1 MFGKTESGS
10 GSATGAVR
18 KARKES
24 CSCLRW
30 KGMYIDAEPDVAVPN
45 TSDGLYWCVHTMTV
59 LGPDGKVAD
68 REACTVGR
76 GCFEI
81 CGED

>member
-1 MFGKTESGS
+1 MAEKT
-10 GSATGAVR
+10 GSATVR
-18 KARKES
+18 KGRQES

-59 LGPDGKVAD
+59 LGPDGRVAD
-68 REACTVGR
+68 REACTAGR
-76 GCFEI
+76 GCFEL
-81 CGED
+81 CGD